1 MSLER
6 EQGCP
11 ECGEERAFYRSASTM
26 LHLGEKVKWRCPEC
40 GYGFVRIDGA
50 VDTSAASA

>member
-6 EQGCP
+6 EQMCP